1 MKKFVSK
8 NHIWMSIVAGF
19 VCLAM
24 IVCDAS
30 IIGKTVSEGDKDT
43 EIITEEYKIDEYLA
57 DGDYGGNKSDYEYKN
72 TWGGVSA
79 GGIPIFGELNILEI
93 VPDKRFGYVG
103 YMEEGLEPI
112 ADNKIDRAYIMDAIV
127 NNSPGSQ
134 HNDATQSQYYFN
146 GMFGEIN
153 TGSEP
158 IIGREHGNYDG
169 YFLKVESGK
178 GVYALCTGSTSYV
191 SNTGKDSDIV
201 KSVVMTSRFAMSP
214 ASDSHGG
221 YDYVWVEVE
230 YSAGAEKPTTTRH
243 DINNM
248 DVGGKIYLENYPK
261 FKYKNSNLFSSLF
274 YEDPSLAADSVRV
287 FTRTPDE
294 LAAEPELVKNVDI
307 IFLSADNDTAC
318 TSAMKV
324 YKLYNGNGSTE
335 KSYSSSNDIPFD
347 QVMTIYDRVV
357 NDENLTIVTSHKLG
371 NLSGTLNIRKLIF
384 MLYQIEDREYLKGK
398 DSSKVAGSGRSL
410 INNYIPAFVDNAE
423 EIAKISED
431 GGNTYT
437 KSVYASDFVYISD
450 DGKYVCT
457 DKYSGE
463 PFNKPQE
470 GIRWN
475 VQNQYVTTGD
485 NDWHV
490 GSFEDRWLLKWSPG
504 YKLNGDYY
512 GNSQFPLYTHF
523 GDRYYPNYALTTNG
537 SYRNQYMHNDNGRTF
552 RMGSG
557 GELEAIAKTFSDYVK
572 PNKIIPDPSLT
583 GGDSK
588 TRITY
593 LTVNIKNGSSKS
605 SGNENSATYKPNK
618 NMYINQ
624 YELESDKIKDD
635 FVFDFTIKSTTPITQ
650 LKAKIGA
657 NTYTFDYN
665 GSTTMEDASVA
676 EPQYMSDYLHYSCSG
691 ADIDLTC
698 MGISAATMTDVETR
712 VNAAVAADTSHST
725 YPVGYTF
732 EVADIYEYTGK
743 LKVSD
748 VDPDLF
754 ANIKPNTDVTIEAL
768 TDLDVEY
775 NDGTSGKLTAKDSIK
790 IVVRNFFQLN

>member
-72 TWGGVSA
+72 TWGGVSS
-79 GGIPIFGELNILEI
+79 GGVPIFGKLNILEI
-93 VPDKRFGYVG
+93 VPDRRCGYVG
-103 YMEEGLEPI
+103 YMEEGCEPI
-112 ADNKIDRAYIMDAIV
+112 ADNKLDRAYMMDAMV

-134 HNDATQSQYYFN
+134 WNDASQSQYYFN
-146 GMFGEIN
+146 GMFGNIN
-153 TGSEP
+153 TGSTP
-158 IIGREHGNYDG
+158 IVGREHGNYDG

-191 SNTGKDSDIV
+191 SSTGKDSDIV
-201 KSVVMTSRFAMSP
+201 KSVVMTSKFAMSP

-230 YSAGAEKPTTTRH
+230 YSAGAEKPKTTRH

-248 DVGGKIYLENYPK
+248 DVGDKIYVENYPK
-261 FKYKNSNLFSSLF
+261 FKYKNSNLFADLF
-274 YEDPSLAADSVRV
+274 FGEPIASDDIKV

-294 LAAEPELVKNVDI
+294 LAAEPELVENVDM
-307 IFLSADNDTAC
+307 IFLSANVDTAC
-318 TSAMKV
+318 TEALDTYRGV
-324 YKLYNGNGSTE
+324 YGSGAST

-347 QVMTIYDRVV
+347 QVLKIFDRVV
-357 NDENLTIVTSHKLG
+357 VKQNLSIVTSHALWTSD
-371 NLSGTLNIRKLIF
+371 NYNIQHLIF
-384 MLYQIEDREYLKGK
+384 MLYCIEEK
-398 DSSKVAGSGRSL
+398 SSFNNKSITGSGREF
-410 INNYIPAFVDNAE
+410 IKNFIPAYYDDMD
-423 EIAKISED
+423 EITKVSSDGNGYNTSAK
-431 GGNTYT
+431 
-437 KSVYASDFVYISD
+437 AADFVYISD
-450 DGKYVCT
+450 DGKFVCS
-457 DKYSGE
+457 DKY
-463 PFNKPQE
+463 NNYYYNQPQ
-470 GIRWN
+470 GGYKFDFG
-475 VQNQYVTTGD
+475 QYTTNGD
-485 NDWHV
+485 TDWHAT
-490 GSFEDRWLLKWSPG
+490 SFEDRWLLQWAWGSK
-504 YKLNGDYY
+504 N
-512 GNSQFPLYTHF
+512 NSGSNQSFPLYTYFKKH
-523 GDRYYPNYALTTNG
+523 YAAENDPGLG
-537 SYRNQYMHNDNGRTF
+537 SYRNQYMHNDNGMTF
-552 RMGSG
+552 RCGSG
-557 GELEAIAKTFSDYVK
+557 GELGDIAKTFHDYVK
-572 PNKIIPDPSLT
+572 PNKIVPDPSLT
-583 GGDSK
+583 GGDAK

-593 LTVNIKNGSSKS
+593 LTVNITNGSSKS
-605 SGNENSATYKPNK
+605 SGNEDSATYKPNK

-657 NTYTFDYN
+657 NTYTFNYN

-698 MGISAATMTDVETR
+698 MGINAATMTDVETR
-712 VNAAVAADTSHST
+712 VNAAVAADTSHSI